1 MALNSYKVLGQ
12 STSGTYMML
21 PIASVSLT
29 SNFATIETG
38 LDHDL
43 DAGDLVDIN
52 ATNQAN
58 LNIRAV
64 AASTPTPSSFQFLRT
79 NGNIATSTQTSAYVY
94 KYANALGQ
102 IIITK
107 EKANGVAK
115 LTAVQNHNLNVGDWI
130 TVYLN
135 DTNFDGDHVVYDIPD
150 ATSFRYIKLGSNVTS
165 AAISPSTAAVA
176 VQKAITVYT
185 VPAASQA
192 VVSTLTVANNLTH
205 SGYFSA
211 YIVKSGDSVTTPP
224 DKSLIFSRTG
234 VDAGESYNA
243 TLGYTL
249 SAGDRVVVRASH
261 AGMHFNLFGSELS

>member
-1 MALNSYKVLGQ
+1 MALNTYKVLGQ
-12 STSGTYMML
+12 SSSGTYMML
-21 PIASVSLT
+21 PIASLSLT

-38 LDHDL
+38 VDHL
-43 DAGDLVDIN
+43 MQAGDLFDIN

-58 LNIRAV
+58 LNIRGV
-64 AASTPTPSSFQFLRT
+64 AAATPTPSSFQFLRT
-79 NGNIATSTQTSAYVY
+79 NSNISSSTQTSAFVY
-94 KYANALGQ
+94 KYANSLGQ
-102 IIITK
+102 IVITK
-107 EKANGVAK
+107 EKVNGMAK
-115 LTAVQNHNLNVGDWI
+115 LTCVQNHGLNVGDWI

-135 DTNFDGDHVVYDIPD
+135 DTNFDGDAVIYDIPD
-150 ATSFRYIKLGSNVTS
+150 ATSFRYVKLGGNVTS

-176 VQKAITVYT
+176 VQKAISVYT

-224 DKSLIFSRTG
+224 DKSIIFNRVG

>member
-1 MALNSYKVLGQ
+1 VLGQ
-12 STSGTYMML
+12 STSGTYAML

-29 SNFATIETG
+29 SNFATVETG
-38 LDHDL
+38 AEHGMQ
-43 DAGDLVDIN
+43 AGDLFDVN
-52 ATNQAN
+52 ATNQSN
-58 LNIRAV
+58 LNIRGV

-79 NGNIATSTQTSAYVY
+79 NANISTSTQTSAFVY
-94 KYANALGQ
+94 KYTNALGQ

-107 EKANGVAK
+107 EKANGIAK
-115 LTAVQNHNLNVGDWI
+115 LTAVQSHNLNVGDWI

-135 DTNFDGDHVVYDIPD
+135 DTNFDGDVIVYDIPD
-150 ATSFRYIKLGSNVTS
+150 ATSFRYIKLGANVTS

-176 VQKAITVYT
+176 VQKAISLYT
-185 VPAASQA
+185 VPSASSA

-224 DKSLIFSRTG
+224 DKSIIFNKVG

-249 SAGDRVVVRASH
+249 SAGDRVVVRASN